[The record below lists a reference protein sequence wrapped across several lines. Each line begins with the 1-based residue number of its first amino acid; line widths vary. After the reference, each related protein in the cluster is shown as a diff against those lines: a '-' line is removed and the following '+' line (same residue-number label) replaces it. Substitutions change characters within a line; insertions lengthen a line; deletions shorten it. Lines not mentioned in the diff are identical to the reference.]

1 MSVSAISQL
10 PFEAF
15 EMTLGGA
22 NPLFAEVPTP
32 PYSNTWQI
40 QVTNKNAVG
49 GANILLEMQD
59 LGIGTVLAAI
69 ANPAPATAAFVQPQE
84 TITLTIGSEGNRQQ
98 IRTRAEWLAE
108 PGANIVLVLGV
119 GAGLSRPTVTYVQ
132 NIGGGGQIR
141 TGNP

>member
-15 EMTLGGA
+15 EMNIASGTGT
-22 NPLFAEVPTP
+22 EVPTP

-40 QVTNKNAVG
+40 QVTNKNGDG
-49 GANILLEMQD
+49 GANILVEMQD
-59 LGIGTVLAAI
+59 LGIGAVLAVI
-69 ANPAPATAAFVQPQE
+69 ANPSPANSVQVRPQE
-84 TITLTIGSEGNRQQ
+84 TVTLTIGSEGNRHQ

-119 GAGLSRPTVTYVQ
+119 AALAARPTVTYVQ

>member
-15 EMTLGGA
+15 EMTIAAGTGT
-22 NPLFAEVPTP
+22 EVPTP

-40 QVTNKNAVG
+40 QVTNMNPAVG
-49 GANILLEMQD
+49 GANIFVQMQD
-59 LGIGTVLAAI
+59 LGIGAILPVI
-69 ANPAPATAAFVQPQE
+69 ANPTPANSAQVRPQE
-84 TITLTIGSEGNRQQ
+84 TAVFEIGSEGNRQQ

-119 GAGLSRPTVTYVQ
+119 GAGNALPIVTYVQ